1 MSSLSVKHTSTSDL
15 LSQPGLSL
23 SSPLPHPLL
32 FQPYEPTEP
41 FSTTDLYVDGVFIDR
56 GSYYICEKLSHGGAC
71 LLEHACGGQR
81 TACGSQFSPSTH
93 ESLGSKVV
101 RLGGNHF
108 SPMSAGPQIPSLLRK
123 ILLQSI
129 HSP

>member
-81 TACGSQFSPSTH
+81 TACGSQLSPSSMWFPGIERGLSGLYLLSH
-93 ESLGSKVV
+93 LADPLFLWFVGF
-101 RLGGNHF
+101 LLLLLF
-108 SPMSAGPQIPSLLRK
+108 SF
-123 ILLQSI
+123 
-129 HSP
+129 